1 MLVSL
6 GSHQQCSLPQL
17 QCALPLFVVSAQGR
31 SSECYCTMR
40 RGGSSRTASKG
51 RSGLCWNV
59 NWLLGLKGMNR
70 KVLEGTVSFNA
81 RAAVSNRTIKIS
93 ASITTTLGLRQ
104 PNTRRREVT
113 PFPPKNCDRQ
123 HRLSAVGLL
132 RRLRRAQ
139 LLQQRLGFL
148 QIARVETFSEPAIHG
163 CGLGRKD
170 ARLAVRAPRAREAH
184 CGTELL

>member
-1 MLVSL
+1 
-6 GSHQQCSLPQL
+6 
-17 QCALPLFVVSAQGR
+17 
-31 SSECYCTMR
+31 MR